1 MTLDAANLEALR
13 VIAHKVT
20 TDYDSI
26 GTAEI
31 VKVLQALPSLIEK
44 VDDSVS
50 HQKVEYIVSMLER
63 QNRANDS
70 YAANAS
76 NSNDGELWLIC
87 NSHVKDW
94 TRNLRALLTP

>member
-1 MTLDAANLEALR
+1 MTHDTIKLEALR
-13 VIAHKVT
+13 KIATKVVS
-20 TDYDSI
+20 DYDSI
-26 GTAEI
+26 SQTELVA
-31 VKVLQALPSLIEK
+31 VLKALPDLLEAL
-44 VDDSVS
+44 DDGVPRRNM
-50 HQKVEYIVSMLER
+50 EYIVSMLER

-94 TRNLRALLTP
+94 TRNLRALLKS